1 MHDLSGWLF
10 LTAGILYLAA
20 FAVSLWILATR
31 RRESVSWIPRT
42 ALVGLT
48 LHFAGLVARTFA
60 SAGLWALSLREI
72 LFLLAFAGISVY
84 LLAHF
89 RYRLEMMGIVILPL
103 VLVLMALT
111 VVVPENP
118 GSLDERW
125 RVSLR
130 AVHVVP
136 AVLGVALL
144 FVTFATSLIYLVQ
157 ERGLKE
163 HRPFRLFTALPS
175 LERCDKLSYV
185 SLGWGFAFLT
195 LVVATG
201 ILTNQYTQ
209 GGFSWVM
216 RERFSLLAWALFAVV
231 IYDRVFAGRWRG
243 RLSAWLSI
251 IGFLAIIMRMVGVGS

>member
-1 MHDLSGWLF
+1 MADLSGWLF
-10 LTAGILYLAA
+10 LSAGALYAGAVL
-20 FAVSLWILATR
+20 VSLSILVTR
-31 RRESVSWIPRT
+31 RRTAVSWIPRT
-42 ALVGLT
+42 ALVGLV
-48 LHFAGLVARTFA
+48 LHFAGLVARSFGGD
-60 SAGLWALSLREI
+60 GLWALSLREI

-89 RYRLEMMGIVILPL
+89 RYRLEVMGIIILPL
-103 VLVLMALT
+103 VVALMALT
-111 VVVPENP
+111 VLVPDDTGDLHE
-118 GSLDERW
+118 GW
-125 RVSLR
+125 RFSLR
-130 AVHVVP
+130 AIHVVP
-136 AVLGVALL
+136 AVLGVAFL

-163 HRPFRLFTALPS
+163 HRPFRFFLALPS
-175 LERCDKLSYV
+175 LERCDRLSYI

-201 ILTNQYTQ
+201 VLTNQYTQ
-209 GGFSWVM
+209 GGFTWVL

-251 IGFLAIIMRMVGVGS
+251 IGFVAIIMRMVGVGS